1 MDGGPGRVTRHVG
14 NVARYAA
21 AGRPLTPGRP
31 RAVRLRFPRH
41 RRRSGRGWRGRA
53 TAAEKCCSV
62 LRVHAA
68 GERDRRLWRACHS
81 VRPTRQD
88 DQRAVVSDV
97 PVSLV
102 ATACFL
108 TVQSVNAAHPDETH
122 LARMAGSRDIPC
134 RPRTVTFRRACC
146 AVTAVAGSV
155 SRIRVAR
162 SSSRRTPKKREV
174 RHAAGRRTRAQAVAI
189 PWWIEGRWAGW
200 SQLCALCHTMTL
212 HASRSFVSLATRV
225 RLSPVGTRD
234 GYLPLIVS
242 RRLPERPALPGTS
255 SAPSVRSRTSLAHV
269 PLPLRSSLRGIASRH
284 VSSSRSRR
292 VPYDCFAD
300 APHHPAHR

>member
-21 AGRPLTPGRP
+21 AGRPLTSGRQ

-41 RRRSGRGWRGRA
+41 RRRSGRVRRGRA
-53 TAAEKCCSV
+53 TAAEKCCSM
-62 LRVHAA
+62 LHTHAA
-68 GERDRRLWRACHS
+68 GDRDRRLLHACDTDGSTHH
-81 VRPTRQD
+81 V

-97 PVSLV
+97 PVPRV

-108 TVQSVNAAHPDETH
+108 TVQSVNAVHPDETH
-122 LARMAGSRDIPC
+122 LARMAGSRHIPC

-162 SSSRRTPKKREV
+162 SSSRRTPIEREV
-174 RHAAGRRTRAQAVAI
+174 RHTACWRARAQAVAI

-225 RLSPVGTRD
+225 RLSPVDTRD
-234 GYLPLIVS
+234 GYLPQIVS
-242 RRLPERPALPGTS
+242 RRLPEHPALLGTS

-284 VSSSRSRR
+284 VPSSRSRR
-292 VPYDCFAD
+292 VSYDCFAD